1 MNVKRSEFVLGAL
14 SAVLLGCTKVDAVG
28 DTENTKEKIGMK
40 KPLVVYFS
48 ATGTTKGKAEI
59 LAKVLGADLKEIV
72 PAERYTAADLD
83 WHDKKS
89 RSSVEMADKSS
100 RPAMTTKIANMAD
113 YDTVFVGFPIWWYVA
128 PTIVNTFLE
137 AHDLAGKR
145 IVSFFTSGGSGEGKT
160 LDYLKPS
167 APKATFETPKNLTH
181 ADESAIRTWVQR
193 RLKPST
199 SASNSFPTFAVDIA
213 TNLLLYS
220 APSLPRR

>member
-1 MNVKRSEFVLGAL
+1 MNMKRSEFVLGAL
-14 SAVLLGCTKVDAVG
+14 SVAFFGCTKNIIAG
-28 DTENTKEKIGMK
+28 DTQNIKERIEMK
-40 KPLVVYFS
+40 KPLVIYFS

-59 LAKVLGADLKEIV
+59 LARVLGADLREIV

-100 RPAMTTKIANMAD
+100 RPAIVETVGNMAE
-113 YDTVFVGFPIWWYVA
+113 YDTVFLGFPIWWYIA

-145 IVSFFTSGGSGEGKT
+145 IVPFFTSGGSGAGRT

-167 APKATFETPKNLTH
+167 APKATFGQPKNLTH
-181 ADESAIRTWVQR
+181 LDESAIRAWVR
-193 RLKPST
+193 ELR
-199 SASNSFPTFAVDIA
+199 AGN
-213 TNLLLYS
+213 
-220 APSLPRR
+220 

>member
-1 MNVKRSEFVLGAL
+1 MDMKRSEFVLGAL
-14 SAVLLGCTKVDAVG
+14 SVAFVGCMKDGIAEDA
-28 DTENTKEKIGMK
+28 DDTKEKTEMK

-72 PAERYTAADLD
+72 PAQRYTSADLD
-83 WHDKKS
+83 WRDKKS
-89 RSSVEMADKSS
+89 RSSVEMADMSS
-100 RPAMTTKIANMAD
+100 RPAIAGTVVNIAD

-145 IVSFFTSGGSGEGKT
+145 IVPFFTSGGSGAGKT

-167 APKATFETPKNLTH
+167 APKAIFEQPKNLTH
-181 ADESAIRTWVQR
+181 ADESDIRAWVSG
-193 RLKPST
+193 L
-199 SASNSFPTFAVDIA
+199 
-213 TNLLLYS
+213 
-220 APSLPRR
+220 

>member
-1 MNVKRSEFVLGAL
+1 MNMKRSEFVLSAL
-14 SAVLLGCTKVDAVG
+14 SVAFVGCTKDGIGEEAK
-28 DTENTKEKIGMK
+28 NTKEKVEMK

-59 LAKVLGADLKEIV
+59 LARVLGADLREIV

-89 RSSVEMADKSS
+89 RSSVEMADKAS
-100 RPAMTTKIANMAD
+100 RPAIAGTVANMAD

-145 IVSFFTSGGSGEGKT
+145 IVPFFTSGGSGAGRT

-167 APKATFETPKNLTH
+167 APKATFVPPKNLTH
-181 ADESAIRTWVQR
+181 ADESAIRTWVQG
-193 RLKPST
+193 LE
-199 SASNSFPTFAVDIA
+199 
-213 TNLLLYS
+213 
-220 APSLPRR
+220 

>member
-1 MNVKRSEFVLGAL
+1 MNMKRSEFVLSAL
-14 SAVLLGCTKVDAVG
+14 SVAFFGCTKDDIAG
-28 DTENTKEKIGMK
+28 DTQNIKERIEMK
-40 KPLVVYFS
+40 KPLVIYFS

-59 LAKVLGADLKEIV
+59 LARVLGADLREIV

-100 RPAMTTKIANMAD
+100 RPAIAETVGNMAE
-113 YDTVFVGFPIWWYVA
+113 YDTVFLGFPIWWYIA

-145 IVSFFTSGGSGEGKT
+145 VVPFFTSGGSGAGRT

-167 APKATFETPKNLTH
+167 APKATFGQPKNLTH
-181 ADESAIRTWVQR
+181 LDESAIRAWVR
-193 RLKPST
+193 ELR
-199 SASNSFPTFAVDIA
+199 AGN
-213 TNLLLYS
+213 
-220 APSLPRR
+220 

>member
-1 MNVKRSEFVLGAL
+1 MNMRRSEFVLGAL
-14 SAVLLGCTKVDAVG
+14 SVALVGCTKDVIAEDA
-28 DTENTKEKIGMK
+28 TNTKEKIKMK

-72 PAERYTAADLD
+72 PAKRYTAADLD
-83 WHDKKS
+83 WHDKQS

-100 RPAMTTKIANMAD
+100 RPAIAGTVANMAD
-113 YDTVFVGFPIWWYVA
+113 YDTVFVGFPIWWYIA

-145 IVSFFTSGGSGEGKT
+145 IVPFFTSGGSGAGKT

-167 APKATFETPKNLTH
+167 APKATFEPPKNLTH
-181 ADESAIRTWVQR
+181 SDESAIRAWVQG
-193 RLKPST
+193 L
-199 SASNSFPTFAVDIA
+199 
-213 TNLLLYS
+213 
-220 APSLPRR
+220 

>member
-1 MNVKRSEFVLGAL
+1 MNMKRYEFVLGAL
-14 SAVLLGCTKVDAVG
+14 SVAFVGCTKDGIAG
-28 DTENTKEKIGMK
+28 DTQNIKERIEMK
-40 KPLVVYFS
+40 KSLVIYFS

-59 LAKVLGADLKEIV
+59 LARVLGADLREIV

-89 RSSVEMADKSS
+89 RSSVEMADKAS
-100 RPAMTTKIANMAD
+100 RPAIAGTVANMAD

-145 IVSFFTSGGSGEGKT
+145 VVPFFTSGGSGAGRT

-167 APKATFETPKNLTH
+167 APKATFGQPKNLTH
-181 ADESAIRTWVQR
+181 LDESAIRAWVR
-193 RLKPST
+193 ELR
-199 SASNSFPTFAVDIA
+199 AGN
-213 TNLLLYS
+213 
-220 APSLPRR
+220 

>member
-1 MNVKRSEFVLGAL
+1 MNMKRSEFVLGAL
-14 SAVLLGCTKVDAVG
+14 SVAFLGCTKNIIAG
-28 DTENTKEKIGMK
+28 DTKNIKERIEMK
-40 KPLVVYFS
+40 KSLVIYFS

-59 LAKVLGADLKEIV
+59 LARVLGADLREIV

-100 RPAMTTKIANMAD
+100 RPAIAETVGNMAE
-113 YDTVFVGFPIWWYVA
+113 YDTVFLGFPIWWYIA

-145 IVSFFTSGGSGEGKT
+145 VVPFFTSGGSGAGRT

-167 APKATFETPKNLTH
+167 APKATFVPPKNLTH
-181 ADESAIRTWVQR
+181 ADESAIRTWVQG
-193 RLKPST
+193 LE
-199 SASNSFPTFAVDIA
+199 
-213 TNLLLYS
+213 
-220 APSLPRR
+220 

>member
-28 DTENTKEKIGMK
+28 DAENTKEKIGMK
-40 KPLVVYFS
+40 KLLVVYFS

-145 IVSFFTSGGSGEGKT
+145 IVPFFTSGGSGAGKT

-199 SASNSFPTFAVDIA
+199 SVLTVF
-213 TNLLLYS
+213 L
-220 APSLPRR
+220 PSRLT

>member
-1 MNVKRSEFVLGAL
+1 MNMKRSEFVLGAL
-14 SAVLLGCTKVDAVG
+14 SVAFVGCTKDGIA
-28 DTENTKEKIGMK
+28 EEAKKTKEKVEMK

-59 LAKVLGADLKEIV
+59 LARVLGADLREIV

-89 RSSVEMADKSS
+89 RSSVEMADKAS
-100 RPAMTTKIANMAD
+100 RPAIAGTVANMAD
-113 YDTVFVGFPIWWYVA
+113 YDTVFIGFPIWWYVA

-145 IVSFFTSGGSGEGKT
+145 IVPFFTSGGSGAGRT

-167 APKATFETPKNLTH
+167 APKATFGQPKNLTH
-181 ADESAIRTWVQR
+181 LDESDIRAWVR
-193 RLKPST
+193 ELR
-199 SASNSFPTFAVDIA
+199 AGN
-213 TNLLLYS
+213 
-220 APSLPRR
+220 

>member
-1 MNVKRSEFVLGAL
+1 MNMKRSEFVLGAL
-14 SAVLLGCTKVDAVG
+14 SVAFVGCTKAEDAKKK
-28 DTENTKEKIGMK
+28 TKEKIEMK
-40 KPLVVYFS
+40 NPLVVYFS

-72 PAERYTAADLD
+72 PVQRYTAADLD

-89 RSSVEMADKSS
+89 RSSVEMADKAS
-100 RPAMTTKIANMAD
+100 RPAIAGTVANMAD

-145 IVSFFTSGGSGEGKT
+145 IVPFFTSGGSGAGKT

-167 APKATFETPKNLTH
+167 APKATFEPPKNLTH
-181 ADESAIRTWVQR
+181 ADESAIRAWVQG
-193 RLKPST
+193 L
-199 SASNSFPTFAVDIA
+199 
-213 TNLLLYS
+213 
-220 APSLPRR
+220 

>member
-1 MNVKRSEFVLGAL
+1 MNMKRSESVLGAL
-14 SAVLLGCTKVDAVG
+14 SVAFVGCTKDGIGEEAK
-28 DTENTKEKIGMK
+28 NTKENVEMK

-89 RSSVEMADKSS
+89 RSSVEMADKAS
-100 RPAMTTKIANMAD
+100 RPAIAGTVANMAD

-145 IVSFFTSGGSGEGKT
+145 IVPFFTSGGSGAGRT

-167 APKATFETPKNLTH
+167 APKATFVPPKNLTH
-181 ADESAIRTWVQR
+181 ADESAIRTWVQG
-193 RLKPST
+193 LE
-199 SASNSFPTFAVDIA
+199 
-213 TNLLLYS
+213 
-220 APSLPRR
+220 

>member
-1 MNVKRSEFVLGAL
+1 MNMKRSEFVLGAL
-14 SAVLLGCTKVDAVG
+14 SAALVGCSKDVIAEDTK
-28 DTENTKEKIGMK
+28 NTKEKIEMK

-72 PAERYTAADLD
+72 PAQRYTAADLD

-89 RSSVEMADKSS
+89 RSSVEMADKAS
-100 RPAMTTKIANMAD
+100 RPAIVGTVANMAD
-113 YDTVFVGFPIWWYVA
+113 YDTVFVGFPIWWYIA

-145 IVSFFTSGGSGEGKT
+145 IVPFFTSGGSGAGKT

-167 APKATFETPKNLTH
+167 APKATFASPKNLTH
-181 ADESAIRTWVQR
+181 SDESAIRAWVQG
-193 RLKPST
+193 L
-199 SASNSFPTFAVDIA
+199 
-213 TNLLLYS
+213 
-220 APSLPRR
+220 

>member
-1 MNVKRSEFVLGAL
+1 
-14 SAVLLGCTKVDAVG
+14 
-28 DTENTKEKIGMK
+28 MK

-89 RSSVEMADKSS
+89 RSSVEMADKAS
-100 RPAMTTKIANMAD
+100 RPAIAGTVANMAD

-137 AHDLAGKR
+137 SHDLAGKR
-145 IVSFFTSGGSGEGKT
+145 IVPFFTSGGSGAGRT

-167 APKATFETPKNLTH
+167 APKATFGQPKNLTH
-181 ADESAIRTWVQR
+181 ADESAIRTWVQELR
-193 RLKPST
+193 
-199 SASNSFPTFAVDIA
+199 AGN
-213 TNLLLYS
+213 
-220 APSLPRR
+220 

>member
-1 MNVKRSEFVLGAL
+1 MNMKRSEFVLGAL
-14 SAVLLGCTKVDAVG
+14 SVAFVGCTNDGIGEEAK
-28 DTENTKEKIGMK
+28 NTKENVEMK

-89 RSSVEMADKSS
+89 RSSVEMADKAS
-100 RPAMTTKIANMAD
+100 RPAIAGTVANMAD
-113 YDTVFVGFPIWWYVA
+113 YDTVFIGFPIWWYVA

-145 IVSFFTSGGSGEGKT
+145 IVPFFTSGGSGAGKT

-167 APKATFETPKNLTH
+167 APKATFVPPKNLTH
-181 ADESAIRTWVQR
+181 ADESAIRTWVQG
-193 RLKPST
+193 LE
-199 SASNSFPTFAVDIA
+199 
-213 TNLLLYS
+213 
-220 APSLPRR
+220 

>member
-1 MNVKRSEFVLGAL
+1 MNMKRYECVLGAL
-14 SAVLLGCTKVDAVG
+14 SVAFVGCTKDGIGEEAK
-28 DTENTKEKIGMK
+28 NTKEKVEMK

-89 RSSVEMADKSS
+89 RSSVEMADKAS
-100 RPAMTTKIANMAD
+100 RPAIAGTVANMAD

-145 IVSFFTSGGSGEGKT
+145 IVPFFTSGGSGAGRT

-167 APKATFETPKNLTH
+167 APKATFVPPKNLTH
-181 ADESAIRTWVQR
+181 ADESAIRTWVQG
-193 RLKPST
+193 LE
-199 SASNSFPTFAVDIA
+199 
-213 TNLLLYS
+213 
-220 APSLPRR
+220 

>member
-181 ADESAIRTWVQR
+181 ADESAIRAWVQG
-193 RLKPST
+193 L
-199 SASNSFPTFAVDIA
+199 
-213 TNLLLYS
+213 
-220 APSLPRR
+220 

>member
-1 MNVKRSEFVLGAL
+1 MANGWRE
-14 SAVLLGCTKVDAVG
+14 
-28 DTENTKEKIGMK
+28 MK
-40 KPLVVYFS
+40 KPLVIYFS

-100 RPAMTTKIANMAD
+100 RPAIAETVGNMAE
-113 YDTVFVGFPIWWYVA
+113 YDTVFLGFPIWWYIA

-145 IVSFFTSGGSGEGKT
+145 VVPFFTSGGSGAGRT

-167 APKATFETPKNLTH
+167 APKATFVPPKNLTH
-181 ADESAIRTWVQR
+181 ADESAIRTWVQG
-193 RLKPST
+193 LE
-199 SASNSFPTFAVDIA
+199 
-213 TNLLLYS
+213 
-220 APSLPRR
+220 

>member
-40 KPLVVYFS
+40 NPLVVYFS

-128 PTIVNTFLE
+128 PTIVNTFL
-137 AHDLAGKR
+137 AADDLAGKR
-145 IVSFFTSGGSGEGKT
+145 IVPFFTSGGSGAGKT

-167 APKATFETPKNLTH
+167 APKATFGQPKNLTH
-181 ADESAIRTWVQR
+181 LDESAIRAWVR
-193 RLKPST
+193 ELR
-199 SASNSFPTFAVDIA
+199 AGN
-213 TNLLLYS
+213 
-220 APSLPRR
+220 

>member
-1 MNVKRSEFVLGAL
+1 MNMKRSEFVLGAL

-40 KPLVVYFS
+40 NPLVVYFS

-145 IVSFFTSGGSGEGKT
+145 IVPFFTSGGSGAGKT

-167 APKATFETPKNLTH
+167 APKATFASPKNLTH
-181 ADESAIRTWVQR
+181 ADESAIRAWVQG
-193 RLKPST
+193 L
-199 SASNSFPTFAVDIA
+199 
-213 TNLLLYS
+213 
-220 APSLPRR
+220 

>member
-1 MNVKRSEFVLGAL
+1 MNMKRSEFVLGAL
-14 SAVLLGCTKVDAVG
+14 SVAFVGCTKDGIGEEAK
-28 DTENTKEKIGMK
+28 NTKENVEMK

-100 RPAMTTKIANMAD
+100 RPAIAETVGNMAE
-113 YDTVFVGFPIWWYVA
+113 YDTVFLGFPIWWYIA

-145 IVSFFTSGGSGEGKT
+145 VVPFFTSGGSGAGRT

-167 APKATFETPKNLTH
+167 APKATFVPPKNLTH
-181 ADESAIRTWVQR
+181 ADESAIRTWV
-193 RLKPST
+193 
-199 SASNSFPTFAVDIA
+199 
-213 TNLLLYS
+213 
-220 APSLPRR
+220 